1 MIQNSTGVC
10 SPSTIAI
17 CIAIVLGALG
27 KFAINLAKAYE
38 TKKNAD
44 KP

>member
-1 MIQNSTGVC
+1 MVSL
-10 SPSTIAI
+10 AI

-38 TKKNAD
+38 IKKNAD